1 MARHDPV
8 PVPGAAAPLSEAIRR
23 RIAQL
28 PERLHAAAGRPGP
41 PPATLDVFSAARIYT
56 TFRVTLAEHFP
67 EDLGEQGF
75 DLLVDIMIYEWLGGR
90 LGAQPDQPF
99 GIGRHAAASP
109 RIRAVREAGLI
120 TLEADAERDD
130 ILIVRLTARARA
142 RLHHFFDY
150 MARYVSA
157 M

>member
-8 PVPGAAAPLSEAIRR
+8 PARGAAAPLSEAIRR

-28 PERLHAAAGRPGP
+28 PGRLHAVAGHPGP
-41 PPATLDVFSAARIYT
+41 PPPMLDVFSAARIYT

-75 DLLVDIMIYEWLGGR
+75 DLLVDILIYEWLGDR
-90 LGAQPDQPF
+90 LGAAPDTPF

-109 RIRAVREAGLI
+109 RIRPVRDAGLI
-120 TLEADAERDD
+120 TLEADAARDD
-130 ILIVRLTARARA
+130 ILIVRLTDRTRA
-142 RLHHFFDY
+142 RLHLFFDH

-157 M
+157 L